1 MLLRF
6 YSIINT
12 LSLDVSAGAVL
23 SALFFAHV
31 LRVSILPYGLATLA
45 LTVWI
50 IYTIDHLRDARAIGA
65 KASTARHLF
74 HQRHFKALF
83 ITLIIAIV
91 VDGLLILFIRR
102 QVFVYGVALGG
113 IVGCYLVIQR
123 GLYYLKEHFVA
134 LLYTLGVL
142 LPSIAITSIQISSL
156 HKVLFGLFFLAAL
169 LNLMIFS
176 WFDQE
181 KDIKDHRQSFVTL
194 FGSPFTKVWIYFLFV
209 VFFLLSMWLLVI
221 AQMPGLA
228 AVFLAMG
235 AVLLIL
241 FAKADVFKH
250 NESFRLIGDA
260 IFFLPGVY
268 ILLAA

>member
-1 MLLRF
+1 
-6 YSIINT
+6 
-12 LSLDVSAGAVL
+12 LSLDVSIGAVL
-23 SALFFAHV
+23 SALFFAQILH
-31 LRVSILPYGLATLA
+31 VSILPYGLATLA

-50 IYTIDHLRDARAIGA
+50 IYTIDHLRDARSIGA

-74 HQRHFKALF
+74 HQRYFKALF
-83 ITLIIAIV
+83 ILLILAIV

-142 LPSIAITSIQISSL
+142 LPSIAITSIPISNL
-156 HKVLFGLFFLAAL
+156 HKILFGLFFLAAL

-176 WFDQE
+176 WFDRE

-194 FGSPFTKVWIYFLFV
+194 FGSRFTKGWICFLFAV
-209 VFFLLSMWLLVI
+209 FLLLSLWLLVVSRTP
-221 AQMPGLA
+221 ALA
-228 AVFLAMG
+228 AMFLLMG
-235 AVLLIL
+235 IVLLIL
-241 FAKADVFKH
+241 FVRADVFKH

-268 ILLAA
+268 ILVVAQ